1 MKKNRRNL
9 DLKPSCQ
16 PLNRL
21 RDDYALR
28 NMYYIFV
35 EGNNDQCVFNKIT
48 KSSCDVH
55 IAGKKEDII
64 NDFKN
69 KIYSNQYAIVD
80 KDYDEIDNIVK
91 NVFYTDNNDIECTA
105 INIINNSVEMKHR
118 IPIDNSSVSNDFFN
132 ENIYIKAIDLSLK
145 ISNINKII
153 REHNKKNHIKYK
165 YIINLYI
172 DRDMRGIMSG
182 PNISNIRKLDEIIDQ
197 DFNINYDG
205 IVRKYKSIYNDFS
218 ISSVELISDVDND
231 KSNFRGHDFFT
242 ILAYLIDR
250 FKIKVYDTSN
260 NYEKDLC
267 SFLEKKYIIE
277 FSENKEIKMSN
288 LYNFVKETTPNLFD

>member
-16 PLNRL
+16 SLNKL

-35 EGNNDQCVFNKIT
+35 EGDNDQCVFNKIK
-48 KSSCDVH
+48 KSSSDVH

-80 KDYDEIDNIVK
+80 KDYDEIDNNVK

-105 INIINNSVEMKHR
+105 INIIDNSVEMKRR

-132 ENIYIKAIDLSLK
+132 ENIYIKAIDISLR

-153 REHNKKNHIKYK
+153 REGFVNDPIRRSKK
-165 YIINLYI
+165 
-172 DRDMRGIMSG
+172 
-182 PNISNIRKLDEIIDQ
+182 RKHY
-197 DFNINYDG
+197 F
-205 IVRKYKSIYNDFS
+205 
-218 ISSVELISDVDND
+218 
-231 KSNFRGHDFFT
+231 
-242 ILAYLIDR
+242 
-250 FKIKVYDTSN
+250 
-260 NYEKDLC
+260 
-267 SFLEKKYIIE
+267 
-277 FSENKEIKMSN
+277 
-288 LYNFVKETTPNLFD
+288 